1 MHKLD
6 RTCTCEATFTG
17 LVYRTAGASGSIHA
31 SAVREAELKADLAD
45 ALAQSKVSARRL
57 AQITG
62 RISSMSPALGR
73 AAHFYTR
80 HLQRAVAAAGKRSRA
95 AMERRML
102 PVRNKIRAELQLW
115 GEEFDTRHGQPLWRT
130 ARVCHLFHTDA
141 SADRTGAVL
150 NSSGLVE
157 ELFRLGDVWRRTV
170 TSLFAEGERAQSST
184 AREAIGLAVAVDA
197 FAAQLAGTE
206 TTAYIDN

>member
-1 MHKLD
+1 MFTKITRPVVEYVQLAGHRLSSYLEDFLGGAQPDQYNAAVDFAIATLLALGWALAMHKLD
-6 RTCTCEATFTG
+6 RTRTCEATFTG

-80 HLQRAVAAAGKRSRA
+80 HLQRAVAAADTRSRA

-102 PVRNKIRAELQLW
+102 PVRNKVRA
-115 GEEFDTRHGQPLWRT
+115 
-130 ARVCHLFHTDA
+130 
-141 SADRTGAVL
+141 
-150 NSSGLVE
+150 
-157 ELFRLGDVWRRTV
+157 
-170 TSLFAEGERAQSST
+170 
-184 AREAIGLAVAVDA
+184 
-197 FAAQLAGTE
+197 
-206 TTAYIDN
+206 